1 MKSSKVISTAIN
13 DAKNMIIKVLRLGTS
28 DVQTSRQISPFGV
41 DSNPI
46 KDMVAIHSE
55 TGIKGETVIIGY
67 VNKEHVAD
75 IGELRLFS
83 TNESGEIKSTVFLRN
98 DETLELMGDSN
109 FLVKFNELQTEFN
122 KLQSAYNSHVHAASG
137 APTSIISTA
146 NISLAKNDKI
156 KSN

>member
-1 MKSSKVISTAIN
+1 MKSAKVISTAIN
-13 DAKNMIIKVLRLGTS
+13 DAKNMVIKVLRLGTK
-28 DVQTSRQISPFGV
+28 DVQTSKQIAPFGI

-46 KDMVAIHSE
+46 KDMVAVHTE
-55 TGIKGETVIIGY
+55 TGIKGETIIVGY
-67 VNKEHVAD
+67 VNKEHIAD

-83 TNESGEIKSTVFLRN
+83 TDSDGEIKATVFLRN
-98 DETLELMGDSN
+98 NETLELMGDSN

-122 KLQSAYNSHVHAASG
+122 KLQSAYNSHVHASSG
-137 APTSIISTA
+137 APVSIISTA